1 VSIQPELP
9 SLGVTP
15 EHYQVRHVERLLE
28 RVRSMTGL
36 GYTDDYLTVSVAE
49 VMGALAEG
57 QAEWDEET
65 ARGLVH
71 DE

>member
-1 VSIQPELP
+1 MSTQLP
-9 SLGVTP
+9 VA

-28 RVRSMTGL
+28 RVRSMSGL

-65 ARGLVH
+65 ARGLVP